1 MSRAIILAALV
12 LGGCGHAADAVRVEV
27 QRVNVPVA
35 CVDPADVPAR
45 PAPLGPRP
53 ADARPAL
60 DIALAKLV
68 ELLGPKL
75 DGAGGYVGRS
85 SAVLNGCAKKNA
97 RPVD

>member
-68 ELLGPKL
+68 ELLG
-75 DGAGGYVGRS
+75 GAGGYVRRS